1 MGTLHVS
8 YLPLSQHDT
17 LPSSSCSTVVL
28 FCVVVDSLCSDAC
41 ECFIACHAHD
51 AVPLVNAAQGSL
63 CLCCAR
69 RLLASFLSDV
79 VTC

>member
-28 FCVVVDSLCSDAC
+28 FCVVVDSFCSEATTILSSQVSSWFRGAASP
-41 ECFIACHAHD
+41 CF
-51 AVPLVNAAQGSL
+51 V
-63 CLCCAR
+63 CLHESGLRAG
-69 RLLASFLSDV
+69 RLGGLG
-79 VTC
+79 